1 MTLALTPNVK
11 RICMQLATARKIQGQ
26 SQAVVAS
33 SAMLSIKGLNSLYA
47 GRGSPSIATLDAL
60 AHIHG
65 LGPITTIASPHRM
78 DDKMKYGPNVMH
90 LIQQLNAEQALRGQL
105 RQRTVRAESRFV
117 FARLGLGH
125 RILSDRD
132 VYDAANNANASAVAM
147 DVKAIVLGQGGL
159 RLRNPILKYDGG
171 TMDLDAVHA
180 LPVMVAPSG
189 VGERVFQGRER
200 EVTGQTNDTA
210 SDVPS
215 DDDDQQ
221 EIDPELDALL
231 FGSPKKD

>member
-1 MTLALTPNVK
+1 MTLALTPNVR
-11 RICMQLATARKIQGQ
+11 RICAQLATARKIQGQ

-33 SAMLSIKGLNSLYA
+33 AVMLSIKGLNSLYA
-47 GRGSPSIATLDAL
+47 GRGSPSIATLDTL
-60 AHIHG
+60 AHFHG
-65 LGPITTIASPHRM
+65 LGPITTGVNPHRM

-90 LIQQLNAEQALRGQL
+90 LIQQLNAEQALRGQI
-105 RQRTVRAESRFV
+105 RQRTIRAESRFV

-132 VYDAANNANASAVAM
+132 VYDAANNANATAVAL
-147 DVKAIVLGQGGL
+147 DVKSIVLHQGGI

-180 LPVMVAPSG
+180 LPVLVAPTG

-200 EVTGQTNDTA
+200 EAEGQTNDTPKNV
-210 SDVPS
+210 SSP
-215 DDDDQQ
+215 DDAEV
-221 EIDPELDALL
+221 EIDPEFEALL
-231 FGSPKKD
+231 FGTPKKG

>member
-1 MTLALTPNVK
+1 
-11 RICMQLATARKIQGQ
+11 
-26 SQAVVAS
+26 
-33 SAMLSIKGLNSLYA
+33 
-47 GRGSPSIATLDAL
+47 
-60 AHIHG
+60 
-65 LGPITTIASPHRM
+65 M